1 MEGKAGPQGGVK
13 TPPYNK
19 REQGGKAKH
28 PRFGKIPRAAYMPP
42 LRPDGNW
49 QFIISIRNH
58 CKAVGRGLAP
68 AAVRRGLFAKKFF
81 PPVDKPKRA
90 CYSNDVSKN

>member
-1 MEGKAGPQGGVK
+1 MAGKAGAQGGVK

-42 LRPDGNW
+42 LRHDGDW
-49 QFIISIRNH
+49 
-58 CKAVGRGLAP
+58 
-68 AAVRRGLFAKKFF
+68 
-81 PPVDKPKRA
+81 
-90 CYSNDVSKN
+90 